1 MIFLYL
7 ALIKN
12 ILKLETQII
21 EIYTDGS
28 CNSKYKTGA
37 WAAIIFIGNEK
48 VLLHGV
54 QENTTH
60 NRMELIAVIEA
71 VNYVLKMQSEVDC
84 IRVFTDSQYVAGIP
98 LRVEKLISSKFI
110 TKNGKDIQNIDL
122 IKTIISLIRQSN
134 IEFIKVKAHQKLSD
148 TVNYNREVDKL
159 ARKLVRKE
167 ISKIIPD

>member
-1 MIFLYL
+1 M
-7 ALIKN
+7 
-12 ILKLETQII
+12 ETQII

-28 CNSKYKTGA
+28 CNSKYKIGG

-71 VNYVLKMQSEVDC
+71 VNYVLKMQSKIGL
-84 IRVFTDSQYVAGIP
+84 IRIFTDSQYVAGIP
-98 LRVEKLISSKFI
+98 LRAKKLISKNFI
-110 TKNGKDIQNIDL
+110 TKKGKDIQNVDL
-122 IKTIISLIRQSN
+122 IKTLTSLIQQSN
-134 IEFIKVKAHQKLSD
+134 IEFVKVMAHQKLSD
-148 TVNYNREVDKL
+148 TINYNREVDKL

-167 ISKIIPD
+167 VDKIIPD